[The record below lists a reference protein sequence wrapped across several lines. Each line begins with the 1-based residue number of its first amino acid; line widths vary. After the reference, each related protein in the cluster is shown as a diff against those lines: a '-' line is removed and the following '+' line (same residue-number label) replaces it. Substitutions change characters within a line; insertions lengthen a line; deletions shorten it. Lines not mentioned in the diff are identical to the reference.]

1 MKLFL
6 LLLLVVLA
14 GAMPEPAGKVSPT
27 AIVGFWQPAN
37 KLGVLRI
44 YEENGL
50 FYGVV
55 VGPISPQYLDAQ
67 NPDATLRT
75 RDLLGTIILK
85 SFRFDGKN
93 AWRGGTV
100 YDPENGKTYKCI
112 LRLRNANTLVVRGYI
127 GISLVGRT
135 VIWTRLP

>member
-1 MKLFL
+1 
-6 LLLLVVLA
+6 
-14 GAMPEPAGKVSPT
+14 
-27 AIVGFWQPAN
+27 
-37 KLGVLRI
+37 
-44 YEENGL
+44 
-50 FYGVV
+50 
-55 VGPISPQYLDAQ
+55 VGPNSPQYLDAQ
-67 NPDATLRT
+67 NPDAALRT

-85 SFRFDGKN
+85 NFRFDGKN